1 MYLQIMYLLYFSCPA
16 MGIRQTQG
24 TFYVPKKPLIV
35 QRLPITLTPAEQQV
49 YNAVMNSNA
58 ILQLQVEIQAA
69 ADALR
74 YDHDYFNL
82 LVHNYMTYPPLV
94 NYSK

>member
-1 MYLQIMYLLYFSCPA
+1 MAI
-16 MGIRQTQG
+16 GQTQC
-24 TFYVPKKPLIV
+24 TFYVPKVPHIV
-35 QRLPITLTPAEQQV
+35 QRLTITLTQAEQQV
-49 YNAVMNSNA
+49 YTAVMASDE
-58 ILQLQVEIQAA
+58 ILRLQVEIQVA

-82 LVHNYMTYPPLV
+82 RVHNYTSFQPLV

>member
-1 MYLQIMYLLYFSCPA
+1 MAI
-16 MGIRQTQG
+16 GQTQA
-24 TFYVPKKPLIV
+24 TFYIPKVPHIV
-35 QRLPITLTPAEQQV
+35 QRLLITLTQAKQQV
-49 YNAVMNSNA
+49 YNAVMTSDE
-58 ILQLQVEIQAA
+58 ILRLQVEIQAV

-82 LVHNYMTYPPLV
+82 RVHNYMTYQPLV

>member
-1 MYLQIMYLLYFSCPA
+1 MA
-16 MGIRQTQG
+16 IRQTQS
-24 TFYVPKKPLIV
+24 TFYIPKVPHIV
-35 QRLPITLTPAEQQV
+35 QRLTITLTPPEQQV
-49 YNAVMNSNA
+49 YTAVMTSDE
-58 ILQLQVEIQAA
+58 ILWLQVEIQAA

-82 LVHNYMTYPPLV
+82 CVHNYTNYQPLV

>member
-1 MYLQIMYLLYFSCPA
+1 MAIGQMQA
-16 MGIRQTQG
+16 
-24 TFYVPKKPLIV
+24 TFHILKVPHIV
-35 QRLPITLTPAEQQV
+35 QRLPITLTQAEQQV
-49 YNAVMNSNA
+49 YNAVMTSDE
-58 ILQLQVEIQAA
+58 ILRLQVEMQAV

-82 LVHNYMTYPPLV
+82 CVHNYTTYPALV

>member
-1 MYLQIMYLLYFSCPA
+1 MYLLYFSCPDMA
-16 MGIRQTQG
+16 IGQTQA
-24 TFYVPKKPLIV
+24 TFYIPKVPHIV
-35 QRLPITLTPAEQQV
+35 QRLPITLTPAEQQI
-49 YNAVMNSNA
+49 YNNVMISNE
-58 ILQLQVEIQAA
+58 ILRLQVEIQAA

-82 LVHNYMTYPPLV
+82 RVHNYMMYPPLV

>member
-1 MYLQIMYLLYFSCPA
+1 
-16 MGIRQTQG
+16 MGIGQTQA
-24 TFYVPKKPLIV
+24 TFYVPKQPHFV
-35 QRLPITLTPAEQQV
+35 QRLPITLTQAEQQV
-49 YNAVMNSNA
+49 YNTVMTSNE
-58 ILQLQVEIQAA
+58 ILWLQVEIQVA

-82 LVHNYMTYPPLV
+82 RVHNYMTYPPLV

>member
-1 MYLQIMYLLYFSCPA
+1 MAI
-16 MGIRQTQG
+16 GQTQA
-24 TFYVPKKPLIV
+24 TFYVPKVPHIV
-35 QRLPITLTPAEQQV
+35 QQLLITLTQAEQQV
-49 YNAVMNSNA
+49 YNAVMTSDE
-58 ILQLQVEIQAA
+58 ILRLQVEIQAV

-82 LVHNYMTYPPLV
+82 RVHNYTTYPPLV

>member
-1 MYLQIMYLLYFSCPA
+1 MYLLYFSCA
-16 MGIRQTQG
+16 DMAIRQTQA
-24 TFYVPKKPLIV
+24 TFYIPKVPHIV
-35 QRLPITLTPAEQQV
+35 QRLSITLTQAEQQV
-49 YNAVMNSNA
+49 YNAVMTSDE
-58 ILQLQVEIQAA
+58 ILRLQVEIQAA

-82 LVHNYMTYPPLV
+82 RVHNFMTYQPLV

>member
-1 MYLQIMYLLYFSCPA
+1 MYLLYFSCPDMA
-16 MGIRQTQG
+16 IRQTQA
-24 TFYVPKKPLIV
+24 TFYVPKVPHIV
-35 QRLPITLTPAEQQV
+35 QRLMITLTQAKQQV
-49 YNAVMNSNA
+49 YNAVMTSDE
-58 ILQLQVEIQAA
+58 ILCLQVEIQVA

-82 LVHNYMTYPPLV
+82 CVHNYTTYPPLV

>member
-1 MYLQIMYLLYFSCPA
+1 MAI
-16 MGIRQTQG
+16 GQTQA
-24 TFYVPKKPLIV
+24 TFYVPKVPHIV
-35 QRLPITLTPAEQQV
+35 QRLPITLTQAEQQV
-49 YNAVMNSNA
+49 YNEVMTSDE
-58 ILQLQVEIQAA
+58 ILRLQVEIQVA

-82 LVHNYMTYPPLV
+82 RVHNYMTYPPLV

>member
-1 MYLQIMYLLYFSCPA
+1 MAI
-16 MGIRQTQG
+16 GQTQA
-24 TFYVPKKPLIV
+24 TFYVPKVPHIV
-35 QRLPITLTPAEQQV
+35 QGLPITLTQAKQQV
-49 YNAVMNSNA
+49 YNAVMNSDE
-58 ILQLQVEIQAA
+58 ILQLQVEIQVA

-82 LVHNYMTYPPLV
+82 HVHSYMTYPALV

>member
-1 MYLQIMYLLYFSCPA
+1 MAI
-16 MGIRQTQG
+16 GQTQA
-24 TFYVPKKPLIV
+24 TFYIPKVPHIV
-35 QRLPITLTPAEQQV
+35 QRLPITLTQAEQQV
-49 YNAVMNSNA
+49 YNAVMTSDE
-58 ILQLQVEIQAA
+58 ILRLQVEIQAA

-82 LVHNYMTYPPLV
+82 RVHNYMTYPPLV

>member
-24 TFYVPKKPLIV
+24 TFYVPKQPHIV
-35 QRLPITLTPAEQQV
+35 QQPPITLTPPEQQV
-49 YNAVMNSNA
+49 YNAVMTSNQ
-58 ILQLQVEIQAA
+58 ILQLQVEIQVA

-82 LVHNYMTYPPLV
+82 RVHNYMNYSPLV

>member
-1 MYLQIMYLLYFSCPA
+1 MYLLYFSCPDMA
-16 MGIRQTQG
+16 IGQAQS
-24 TFYVPKKPLIV
+24 TFYILKVPHIV
-35 QRLPITLTPAEQQV
+35 QRLAITLTPPKQQV
-49 YNAVMNSNA
+49 YTAVMASDE
-58 ILQLQVEIQAA
+58 ILRLQVEIQVT

-82 LVHNYMTYPPLV
+82 RIHNCTTYQPLV

>member
-1 MYLQIMYLLYFSCPA
+1 MA
-16 MGIRQTQG
+16 IRQTQA
-24 TFYVPKKPLIV
+24 TFYIPKVPHIV
-35 QRLPITLTPAEQQV
+35 QRLPITLTQAKQQV
-49 YNAVMNSNA
+49 YNAVMNSNE
-58 ILQLQVEIQAA
+58 ILQRQVEIQVA

-82 LVHNYMTYPPLV
+82 RVHNYMTYQPLV

>member
-24 TFYVPKKPLIV
+24 TFYVPKQPHIV
-35 QRLPITLTPAEQQV
+35 HRLPITLTPAEQQV

-58 ILQLQVEIQAA
+58 IL
-69 ADALR
+69 
-74 YDHDYFNL
+74 
-82 LVHNYMTYPPLV
+82 
-94 NYSK
+94 

>member
-1 MYLQIMYLLYFSCPA
+1 MAI
-16 MGIRQTQG
+16 GQTQA
-24 TFYVPKKPLIV
+24 TFYIPKVPHIV
-35 QRLPITLTPAEQQV
+35 QQLPITLTPAEQQV
-49 YNAVMNSNA
+49 YNDVMTSNE
-58 ILQLQVEIQAA
+58 ILRLQVEIQAA

-82 LVHNYMTYPPLV
+82 RVHNYMMYPPLV

>member
-1 MYLQIMYLLYFSCPA
+1 
-16 MGIRQTQG
+16 MGIGQTQA
-24 TFYVPKKPLIV
+24 TFYVPKQPHIV
-35 QRLPITLTPAEQQV
+35 QQLPITLTQAEQQV
-49 YNAVMNSNA
+49 YNTVMTSNE
-58 ILQLQVEIQAA
+58 ILRLQVEIQVA

-82 LVHNYMTYPPLV
+82 RAHNYMAYPPLV

>member
-1 MYLQIMYLLYFSCPA
+1 
-16 MGIRQTQG
+16 MGIGQTQG
-24 TFYVPKKPLIV
+24 TFYVPKQPHIV
-35 QRLPITLTPAEQQV
+35 QRLPITLTQAKKQV

-58 ILQLQVEIQAA
+58 ILWLQVEIQAA
-69 ADALR
+69 GDALR

-82 LVHNYMTYPPLV
+82 RVHNYMNYPPLV

>member
-1 MYLQIMYLLYFSCPA
+1 MYLLYFSCPDMA
-16 MGIRQTQG
+16 IGQTQT
-24 TFYVPKKPLIV
+24 TFYIPKQPHIV

-49 YNAVMNSNA
+49 YNTVITSNE
-58 ILQLQVEIQAA
+58 IRRLQVEIQVAA
-69 ADALR
+69 NALR

-82 LVHNYMTYPPLV
+82 RVHNYMTYPPLV

>member
-1 MYLQIMYLLYFSCPA
+1 
-16 MGIRQTQG
+16 MGIGQTQA
-24 TFYVPKKPLIV
+24 TFYIPKQPHIV
-35 QRLPITLTPAEQQV
+35 QRLLITLTPPKQQV

-58 ILQLQVEIQAA
+58 ILQLQVEIQVA

-82 LVHNYMTYPPLV
+82 RVHNYMTYPPLV

>member
-1 MYLQIMYLLYFSCPA
+1 MAI
-16 MGIRQTQG
+16 GQTQA
-24 TFYVPKKPLIV
+24 TFYILKVPHIV
-35 QRLPITLTPAEQQV
+35 QQLPITLTQAEQQV
-49 YNAVMNSNA
+49 YNAVMTSDE

-82 LVHNYMTYPPLV
+82 RVHNYTTYPPLV

>member
-24 TFYVPKKPLIV
+24 TFYVPKHPHIV
-35 QRLPITLTPAEQQV
+35 QQLPITLTPAEQQV

-58 ILQLQVEIQAA
+58 ILRLQVEIQVA

-82 LVHNYMTYPPLV
+82 HVHNYMTYPPLV

>member
-1 MYLQIMYLLYFSCPA
+1 
-16 MGIRQTQG
+16 MGIGQTQA
-24 TFYVPKKPLIV
+24 TFHVSKQPHIV
-35 QRLPITLTPAEQQV
+35 QQLPITLTQAEQQV
-49 YNAVMNSNA
+49 YNTVMTSNE
-58 ILQLQVEIQAA
+58 ILRLQVEIQVA

-82 LVHNYMTYPPLV
+82 RVHNYMAYPPLV